1 MKKKK
6 YAIILICLLVIA
18 IAIIAINIRIPKRI
32 SINQNISEL
41 SVTRGKDGVIQKIG
55 DCDKIAGMI
64 NGIHVRTYSVVSIL
78 KGDASRT
85 GWEYYLSYKDSDG
98 KHKSIVIS
106 QSNIK
111 YNGKSY
117 TVEDTDMITDII
129 NELAA
134 VYSEY
139 DSKIIKFNLTDLK
152 NIIIKSNITSKKVT
166 IDGKTLDDC
175 IERLSKDNMPE
186 KAKPDIER
194 TLYKITLNYNDGT
207 SEEILV
213 YFGDVLMYKGKYY
226 EPCRNLCEVI
236 NEHVGD

>member
-41 SVTRGKDGVIQKIG
+41 SVTRGKDGVKQKID
-55 DCDKIAGMI
+55 DCDKLAGMI

-106 QSNIK
+106 QSNIE

-117 TVEDTDMITDII
+117 TVEDTDMITDVI

-175 IERLSKDNMPE
+175 IERLSKDT
-186 KAKPDIER
+186 ER
-194 TLYKITLNYNDGT
+194 TLYKITFNYNDGT
-207 SEEILV
+207 SEEIPV

>member
-1 MKKKK
+1 M
-6 YAIILICLLVIA
+6 
-18 IAIIAINIRIPKRI
+18 
-32 SINQNISEL
+32 
-41 SVTRGKDGVIQKIG
+41 
-55 DCDKIAGMI
+55 
-64 NGIHVRTYSVVSIL
+64 
-78 KGDASRT
+78 
-85 GWEYYLSYKDSDG
+85 
-98 KHKSIVIS
+98 IS
-106 QSNIK
+106 QSNIE

-207 SEEILV
+207 SEEIPV

-226 EPCRNLCEVI
+226 EACRNLCEVI
-236 NEHVGD
+236 NEYVGD

>member
-41 SVTRGKDGVIQKIG
+41 SVTRGKDGVKQKID

-117 TVEDTDMITDII
+117 TVEDTDMITD
-129 NELAA
+129 
-134 VYSEY
+134 
-139 DSKIIKFNLTDLK
+139 
-152 NIIIKSNITSKKVT
+152 
-166 IDGKTLDDC
+166 
-175 IERLSKDNMPE
+175 
-186 KAKPDIER
+186 
-194 TLYKITLNYNDGT
+194 
-207 SEEILV
+207 
-213 YFGDVLMYKGKYY
+213 
-226 EPCRNLCEVI
+226 VI
-236 NEHVGD
+236 NEQIQKNAQNQ